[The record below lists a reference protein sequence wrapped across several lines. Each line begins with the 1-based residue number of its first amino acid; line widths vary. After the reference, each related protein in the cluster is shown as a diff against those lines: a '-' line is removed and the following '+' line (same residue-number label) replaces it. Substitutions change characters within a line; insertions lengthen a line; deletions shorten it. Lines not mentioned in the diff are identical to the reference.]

1 MDLKFPLTAIVITLL
16 LAAPA
21 LSQVSAS
28 ARPYY
33 TVESQTSRAMVVSFD
48 FGQLSIREVGDA
60 TPSAKIF
67 EIPGLSSN
75 YENGRPLL
83 PVLALPLTLPEG
95 RVSAA
100 IRVEKTET
108 YPGYYPLLFNDRP
121 NNPEVEQARAGE
133 FRRAAAAEARAFRS
147 LYPEQIF
154 ELENLGLFRD
164 YQLSALRVYPVQATG
179 SGVTFYRKFTVTL
192 SFSDSAPPAEA
203 VPFSEAELLKKFVAN
218 KEQISLISP
227 QTAQSSANYGTASS
241 PVFSPGST
249 DTRVKIIVDRK
260 GIYQVTGRDL
270 QDARVDISAID
281 PAAFRLSNK
290 GRDVA
295 FFLTGGQ
302 DNSFD
307 PDDYLEFWGE
317 RNEKTF
323 LAQYPDQYADPFSD
337 ENVYWLDWGG
347 SGGLRMVEENGSL
360 ITTTQV
366 NPSLFYSATVHV
378 EEDRQFMRLGE
389 GSPEQLSYQRD
400 LWFFDAGV
408 KAVGKKEYPFQLLYP
423 YEPSFRPV
431 YVTVMFSGLSF
442 GYHDVMVWLN
452 NGFVGASPPNS
463 WYSQDTA
470 RISNRSNSSLRPG
483 DLQHGENVLEVQ
495 LPSLSSSSTDIV
507 LLNWFEVTYDRYF
520 RAHHNEIEFTRPAL
534 VLYPGTDLFQFDI
547 DNFRRPDVEIYKK
560 GISKIVNFR
569 IDVETINDTNLYKI
583 SFQDNVPSGDIE
595 YVALTPDRKKKPLRI
610 EKDLPFDPEA
620 PFRTLKDASNAAEY
634 VIITHS
640 RFYENGL
647 ELRDY
652 RRGQGVA
659 TELIDVQDVYDEF
672 NYGIK
677 SPLAIQEFLRYAF
690 FNWQRTPRL
699 KYVLLLGD
707 ANSNYKSK
715 SATAMDFV
723 PTFFYQTQEFGAAAT
738 DYPYALISGNDEI
751 PDLFVGRIP
760 VNTNN
765 EVNISVAKIKEFEQT
780 APVNAWR
787 NRALFIAGKDDGT
800 YELQNPANPA
810 FRTQNTRII
819 EAILPRY
826 ISGNRLNSV
835 KDPNLPFDPN
845 FGSSSD
851 LRDYFDEGMFWVNFM
866 GHGGGGIWADEGL
879 MQLPDVDRLNN
890 KGMYPFVTSMT
901 CFTGGF
907 ENPARPGLAEKLLL
921 APDKGAIGVLGSS
934 GLGYLHN
941 DFSMLWYIG
950 QFLFD
955 RSMSVGEM
963 TTIGRILYWNSQG
976 RYGNVPGQSTPGFE
990 GVKREMVYQYNLLG
1004 DPYLKL
1010 HYAPSALGVEPHTVT
1025 PQRGDTLQVAISTP
1039 LFAADG
1045 YLELA
1050 DGKFNLVDRIPLF
1063 GVSQNAVAP
1072 VIIPQ
1077 SFPDGTGLIRVYL
1090 SDGSQD
1096 GSGQAAI
1103 GVNYAALSS
1112 VEIQPP
1118 DPRVDD
1124 TVYVNL
1130 RVQDVHGIRRVYLF
1144 RDAGLDTIFAVRDLA
1159 DTTRFTAKMKPTF
1172 QVQTVPYEVHVENR
1186 VGNISIF
1193 RGLSYVVTDTRPDIA
1208 LVPGSLQFTGQKK
1221 AQVKVGVTNVAGAGE
1236 DDRVKVNVFLAEEQR
1251 NGQVGSFFASG
1262 AVALSSNDSA
1272 SVHIDFPL
1280 SLNRPEFRLYAYA
1293 EVDSAEDVA
1302 DFKPENNSLRQLLTP
1317 TIFNVTP
1324 AGSDT
1329 ITAGAYRVYFP
1340 PGSVSD
1346 SSAVRLEL
1354 QTFAKPQDQIGLL
1367 PVSTLAQGEY
1377 HALSVSL
1384 LNPAVT
1390 QNAPFQL
1397 VASLD
1402 PALVDTS
1409 QYPVEEI
1416 TLYEKVNS
1424 SQPWTSTLFAGDAT
1438 NLRLEAYL
1446 QKNGVYAPFIS
1457 TDANAPRIEL
1467 TVDGRPVLQ
1476 SGLVSPKPSLYVIV
1490 QDESGINLQK
1500 DKISITLNGAAL
1512 PEDKVLIPDSVQ
1524 KNNVLG
1530 ITANPEL
1537 GQGRHRLSVG
1547 VQDVNG
1553 NSTQKEF
1560 ELVVNEDFDIIVYGN
1575 YPNPF
1580 DKQTIFAYFV
1590 NLNDDLD
1597 EFEIRIYTVSG
1608 RLIRRIDSDI
1618 NNGINDPDGGA
1629 KRKGY
1634 NELIWD
1640 GRDQEGNE
1648 VANGVYFAQIRGTY
1662 QGETKE
1668 KILKVARL
1676 R

>member
-1 MDLKFPLTAIVITLL
+1 MDWKFPLNAILTLL
-16 LAAPA
+16 LAVPA
-21 LSQVSAS
+21 FPQVSGS
-28 ARPYY
+28 AKPYY
-33 TVESQTSRAMVVSFD
+33 TVESQTARGMVVSFD
-48 FGQLSIREVGDA
+48 FGPLSIREAGDA
-60 TPSAKIF
+60 SSSSKIF
-67 EIPGLSSN
+67 EIPGLPYN

-83 PVLALPLTLPEG
+83 PVLALPLTLPQG
-95 RVSAA
+95 RVSAT
-100 IRVEKTET
+100 IQVENTES
-108 YPGYYPLLFNDRP
+108 YPGYFPLLFHERP
-121 NNPEVEQARAGE
+121 NNPELERGE
-133 FRRAAAAEARAFRS
+133 GGRAAVAQVRAFRS
-147 LYPEQIF
+147 VYPDQVF
-154 ELENLGLFRD
+154 ELESQGLFRE
-164 YQLSALRVYPVQATG
+164 YQLSALRVYPLQVTG
-179 SGVTFYRKFTVTL
+179 SGVMFYRKFTITL
-192 SFSDSAPPAEA
+192 SFSDLTAPAEA
-203 VPFSEAELLKKFVAN
+203 VPFSEAELLKKFVIN
-218 KEQISLISP
+218 PEQISLISTP
-227 QTAQSSANYGTASS
+227 TVQSSAGYGASASPLLSRSS
-241 PVFSPGST
+241 PDS
-249 DTRVKIIVDRK
+249 RVKIIVDQK
-260 GIYQVTGRDL
+260 GIYQLTGRDL
-270 QDARVDISAID
+270 QDARIDISAIN
-281 PAAFRLSNK
+281 PATFRLSNK
-290 GRDVA
+290 GREVA
-295 FFLTGGQ
+295 FFLVGGQ

-337 ENVYWLDWGG
+337 ENVYWLEWGG
-347 SGGLRMVEENGSL
+347 SAGLRMVEENGSL

-366 NPSLFYSATVHV
+366 NPSLFYSTTVHV
-378 EEDRQFMRLGE
+378 EENRSFMRLGE
-389 GSPEQLSYQRD
+389 ANPEQLSYKRD
-400 LWFFDAGV
+400 LWFFDSGV

-423 YEPSFRPV
+423 YEASFRPV
-431 YVTVMFSGLSF
+431 YVTAMFSGLSF

-452 NGFVGASPPNS
+452 NGFVGASQPNS

-470 RISNRSNSSLRPG
+470 RISNRHNSTLRPG
-483 DLQHGENVLEVQ
+483 DLLHGENVLEVQ
-495 LPSLSSSSTDIV
+495 LPSLSSSTTDIV
-507 LLNWFEVTYDRYF
+507 LLNWFEVTYDRYY
-520 RAHHNEIEFTRPAL
+520 RAHNNEIEFTRPAL

-547 DNFRRPDVEIYKK
+547 DNFRRPDIEIYKK

-569 IDVETINDTNLYKI
+569 IVAQSLNDTTVYKI
-583 SFQDNVPSGDIE
+583 SFQDNVPSGDVE

-610 EKDLPFDPEA
+610 EKDLPFDREA
-620 PFRTLKDASNAAEY
+620 PFRTLRDTDNAAEY
-634 VIITHS
+634 VILTHS
-640 RFYENGL
+640 RFYENAL
-647 ELRDY
+647 ELRNY
-652 RRGQGVA
+652 RRAQGVA
-659 TELIDVQDVYDEF
+659 VELIDVQDIYDEF

-677 SPLAIQEFLRYAF
+677 SPLAIQDFLRYAF

-707 ANSNYKSK
+707 ANLNYKSK
-715 SATAMDFV
+715 SPTTPDFV
-723 PTFFYQTQEFGAAAT
+723 PTFFFQTQEFGAAAT

-765 EVNISVAKIKEFEQT
+765 EVTNAVAKIKEFEQA

-810 FRTQNTRII
+810 FRTQNSRII
-819 EAILPRY
+819 EALLPRH
-826 ISGNRLNSV
+826 ISGNRLNSI

-866 GHGGGGIWADEGL
+866 GHGGGGIWADQGL
-879 MQLPDVDRLNN
+879 MQLSDVERLNN
-890 KGMYPFVTSMT
+890 RGMYPFVTSMT

-907 ENPARPGLAEKLLL
+907 ENPARPGLAEKMLL
-921 APDKGAIGVLGSS
+921 APQKGAIAVLGSS

-941 DFSMLWYIG
+941 DFAMLWYIG

-955 RSMSVGEM
+955 RSMSIGEIN
-963 TTIGRILYWNSQG
+963 TIGKILYWNSRG
-976 RYGNVPGQSTPGFE
+976 RYGNVPGQYTPGFD

-1010 HYAPSALGVEPHTVT
+1010 HYTPPTLGVTPNTLT
-1025 PQRGDTLQVAISTP
+1025 PQRGDTLQVAISTA

-1045 YLELA
+1045 YMELV
-1050 DGKFNLVDRIPLF
+1050 DGRFNLVDRIPLF
-1063 GVSQNAVAP
+1063 GVSQNAVVP
-1072 VIIPQ
+1072 LRIPP
-1077 SFPDGTGLIRVYL
+1077 SFPEGTGLIRVYL

-1096 GSGQAAI
+1096 GSGEAAI
-1103 GVNYAALSS
+1103 GVNYAVLSS
-1112 VEIQPP
+1112 AEIQPP

-1130 RVQDVHGIRRVYLF
+1130 RVQDLHGIRRVFLF
-1144 RDAGLDTIFAVRDLA
+1144 RDVGLDTIFAVRDLA
-1159 DTTRFTAKMKPTF
+1159 DTSHFTAKMKPTF
-1172 QVQTVPYEVHVENR
+1172 QIQTVPYEVHVENR
-1186 VGNISIF
+1186 LGNISIF
-1193 RGLSYVVTDTRPDIA
+1193 RGLSYVVTDNRPDVA
-1208 LVPGSLQFTGQKK
+1208 LVPGSLQFTGQKRT
-1221 AQVKVGVTNVAGAGE
+1221 QVRVGVSNVAGAGE
-1236 DDRVKVNVFLAEEQR
+1236 DGRIKVNVFLAEEQR
-1251 NGQVGSFFASG
+1251 NGQVGPFFASG
-1262 AVALSSNDSA
+1262 AVFLSSNDSA
-1272 SVHIDFPL
+1272 SVNIDFPL
-1280 SLNRPEFRLYAYA
+1280 NLNRPEFRLYAYA

-1302 DFKPENNSLRQLLTP
+1302 DFKPENNSLRQRLIP
-1317 TIFNVTP
+1317 TIFSVTP

-1329 ITAGAYRVYFP
+1329 IRVGAFRVYFP

-1346 SSAVRLEL
+1346 SSAVKVEL
-1354 QTFAKPQDQIGLL
+1354 QTITKPQDQIGLL
-1367 PVSTLAQGEY
+1367 PISTLAQGEY
-1377 HALSVSL
+1377 HALLLSL
-1384 LNPAVT
+1384 LNPAAS

-1397 VASLD
+1397 GVAFD
-1402 PALVDTS
+1402 PTLLDTS
-1409 QYPVEEI
+1409 QYEIEEI
-1416 TLYEKVNS
+1416 TLYEKTHPG
-1424 SQPWTSTLFAGDAT
+1424 QPWISTLFSADASS
-1438 NLRLEAYL
+1438 LRLEAYL
-1446 QKNGVYAPFIS
+1446 QKNALYAPFIS
-1457 TDANAPRIEL
+1457 ADANAPRIEL
-1467 TVDGRPVLQ
+1467 TVDGRPLLQ
-1476 SGLVSPKPSLYVIV
+1476 SGLVSPRPSLYLIV

-1500 DKISITLNGAAL
+1500 DKISITLNGGAL
-1512 PEDKVLIPDSVQ
+1512 PEGKVLIPDSVQ

-1530 ITANPEL
+1530 ITINPEL
-1537 GQGRHRLSVG
+1537 ERGRHRLSVG

-1553 NSTQKEF
+1553 NATRKEF

-1597 EFEIRIYTVSG
+1597 EFEIRIYTLSG

-1629 KRKGY
+1629 RRKGY